1 MEQEKQETP
10 EIYFPEMKE
19 EKSNKKFL
27 IIIGVILLILLG
39 VILFTKLPSEK
50 KAEPTDFIK
59 KQVDSL
65 AKANAELQS
74 KHQALDSANKTYQ
87 DQIYDLD
94 WKIDNVENNKTIIK
108 EYYRD
113 VSRKPSRYT
122 PKQVDS
128 FFKKR
133 YKY

>member
-1 MEQEKQETP
+1 MEQEKQEMP
-10 EIYFPEMKE
+10 EIYFPKIKKE
-19 EKSNKKFL
+19 SSNKTFL
-27 IIIGVILLILLG
+27 IIVGVLIILLLLL
-39 VILFTKLPSEK
+39 IFTKVPSEK
-50 KAEPTDFIK
+50 KEEPTDFIK

-74 KHQALDSANKTYQ
+74 KHQALDSAAKTYQ

-113 VSRKPSRYT
+113 VSKKPARYT